1 MEEQAPVAVREQ
13 GVAWTAGDGA
23 HAPLAA
29 RRRAR
34 PGGLRC
40 VLWLLGDGAAGALAF
55 LLALVLRYRIAPAW
69 APRLVPSPPHMHLY
83 AVAFWLYLALLMA
96 ALGLAGAYRR
106 PLAWTG
112 PAEYR
117 AVVQGV
123 TFTLLTL
130 LMATYLFDHANR
142 LSRGWLLALW
152 VLACGPGT

>member
-34 PGGLRC
+34 PRGLRY
-40 VLWLLGDGAAGALAF
+40 VLWLLGDVGAGALAF
-55 LLALVLRYRIAPAW
+55 VLALVLRYRIAPALD
-69 APRLVPSPPHMHLY
+69 PRLAPTPPHMHLY

-117 AVVQGV
+117 PVVQGV

-130 LMATYLFDHANR
+130 LIATYLVDHPNR
-142 LSRGWLLALW
+142 LS
-152 VLACGPGT
+152 PGRL